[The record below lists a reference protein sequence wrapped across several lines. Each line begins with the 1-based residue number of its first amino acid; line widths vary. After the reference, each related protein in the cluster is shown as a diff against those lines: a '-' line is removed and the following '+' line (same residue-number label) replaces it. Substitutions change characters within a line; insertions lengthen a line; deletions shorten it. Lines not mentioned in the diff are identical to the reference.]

1 MERRVTGAID
11 LAHAARPKG
20 GQDLVRAEARAD
32 GQSQGWQVGLML
44 ARMGA
49 STRVTPDM
57 SLAFI
62 GSAAA

>member
-49 STRVTPDM
+49 STRITPE
-57 SLAFI
+57 
-62 GSAAA
+62 